1 MLVALARAR
10 AGRFG
15 PLFPMTIRSLP
26 CRVLAWS
33 LACSL
38 AGLLSGLLLSC
49 ERRPAGGAAGP
60 RFDAPAEDVSAP
72 PAELS
77 LPAGA
82 PRVLFLGDSI
92 GAGLHLAEHQAFPA
106 VLQRRLAE
114 AGLPFELINN
124 SESGRTTSGG
134 VAALDWS
141 LRSQPDLVVIE
152 LGGNDG
158 LRGIELELVEQ
169 NLRRLIE
176 GSRASG
182 AEVLLL
188 GVRLPPNYETFAE
201 RFDGLYPRLAEE
213 YGIGFVP
220 FFMQGVGGN
229 PALNLADGLHP
240 TAEGHQRLADTVE
253 PALRQALERLSA
265 SQAR

>member
-1 MLVALARAR
+1 MPLRCPFVRCLTWVLLPVAL
-10 AGRFG
+10 
-15 PLFPMTIRSLP
+15 
-26 CRVLAWS
+26 
-33 LACSL
+33 
-38 AGLLSGLLLSC
+38 LLGC
-49 ERRPAGGAAGP
+49 ERPAASSGARPG
-60 RFDAPAEDVSAP
+60 FDAPAADVSAP
-72 PAELS
+72 PAELV

-106 VLQRRLAE
+106 VLQRRLAQ
-114 AGLPFELINN
+114 ASLPFELINN

-134 VAALDWS
+134 VAALQWS
-141 LRSQPDLVVIE
+141 LRSEPDLVVIE

-158 LRGIELELVEQ
+158 LRGIELELVEK
-169 NLRRLIE
+169 NLRTLIE
-176 GSRASG
+176 GSRAAG

-188 GVRLPPNYETFAE
+188 GVRLPPNYAEFAAE
-201 RFDGLYPRLAEE
+201 FDALYPRLAEE

-240 TAEGHQRLADTVE
+240 TAEGHERLADRVE
-253 PALRQALERLSA
+253 PVLRAALERIAGASA
-265 SQAR
+265 R